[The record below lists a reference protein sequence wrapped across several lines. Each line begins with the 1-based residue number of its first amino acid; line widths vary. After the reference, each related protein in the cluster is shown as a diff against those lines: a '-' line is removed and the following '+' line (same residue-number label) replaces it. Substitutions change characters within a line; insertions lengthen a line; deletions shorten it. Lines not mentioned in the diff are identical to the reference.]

1 MEGEGIDNRAKIL
14 DAAEACFADK
24 GYAGTSVREI
34 VHAAGV
40 KSPTL
45 YHYFGSKEDLLMI
58 LLRARMD
65 AFFDQVRA
73 ALATEN
79 SVEGVFTRYA
89 KEVFGYATER
99 RTQVRFVFSVFYG
112 PRAGLPEERLREMEA
127 DYGFVLPEAI
137 LAADSTIEQDRLFFA
152 LMLFDGMVSKLV
164 LLHVEGRIDG
174 TDPSLASAIGKRA
187 AAILADSHPIPQLD
201 CDQLILMRDTE

>member
-1 MEGEGIDNRAKIL
+1 LEGEIDNREKIL

-34 VHAAGV
+34 LRAAGV

-45 YHYFGSKEDLLMI
+45 YHYFGSKEDLLMT

-65 AFFDQVRA
+65 AFFDQVRG
-73 ALATEN
+73 ALAGETT
-79 SVEGVFTRYA
+79 VEGVLTRYA
-89 KEVFGYATER
+89 AEVFSFAAER

-112 PRAGLPEERLREMEA
+112 PRAGLPEERLRGMEA
-127 DYGFVLPEAI
+127 DYGLVLPEAI
-137 LAADSTIEQDRLFFA
+137 MTADPTIGQERLVFA

-164 LLHVEGRIDG
+164 LLHVEGRI
-174 TDPSLASAIGKRA
+174 TADPSLASAIGKRA
-187 AAILADSHPIPQLD
+187 AEMLSDSHPIPQLD
-201 CDQLILMRDTE
+201 CDRLMLLKETE